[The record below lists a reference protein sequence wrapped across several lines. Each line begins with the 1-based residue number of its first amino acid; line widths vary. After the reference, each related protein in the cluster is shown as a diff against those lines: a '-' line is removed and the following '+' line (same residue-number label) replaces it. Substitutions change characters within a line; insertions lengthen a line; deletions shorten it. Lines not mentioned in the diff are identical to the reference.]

1 MAYLGKTPSQAV
13 RSRYYFT
20 ASGGETSLSGT
31 DDNGNTLTFT
41 DGNYVD
47 VSLNGATLVAGSDYN
62 TTTTNTIGGLAA
74 LTASDVVEVVV
85 YDTFS
90 VFGGNM
96 AADLKF
102 KDNVKAVFGTG
113 SDLQIYHDGS
123 HSYIDDAGTGRLYIR
138 GNGAVELQ
146 KYTGEKILEGN
157 ADGAVNVYY
166 NNSLKLATT
175 ATGVDVTGTITA
187 DGIDSTC
194 AAGDGNLALQ
204 AYHPT
209 STSARDIAKFQS
221 NVGGTQVDQMVIGCD
236 GNVDINGTV
245 TAQLLDLGT
254 NNPRIRFDDS
264 DTSNNGEIT
273 LDNTALRIEAD
284 EDNAVANSKISFR
297 VDASEKAFI
306 NSSGLDVTGTITAD
320 ELYIQSTSNDSTV
333 NTIQLAPSTT
343 TNVQGGL
350 GVKSGGIIDVNGV
363 NSVGL
368 QVGGTRFV
376 NVVSGGDISFYD
388 STGVTQGFFWDASTQ
403 RLGVGPTSPGAKID
417 INSSTEGDVY
427 FRGGTGATRQLE
439 LSTFATASNHAGH
452 DFNVAS
458 VSGAFSFSINGSEAA
473 RIDSSGNVGIGT
485 DSPSTA
491 LDVNGTVTADGV
503 SLGDS
508 EYIYLG
514 ASNDIQIYH
523 DGLNSFIKDAG
534 TGSLRICGDE
544 LKFLNSGDNQL
555 KITADTNGAVKLYYS
570 GTQKLSTT
578 NTGVDVT
585 GTVTAD
591 GLTMDGDI
599 TQSGAGTQTISLER
613 VGASKLDIGA
623 STAGVGNFITATTND
638 LFVKRTA
645 SSTKVIGVSNST
657 GDISFYDDTGVTQGF
672 FWDASAESL
681 GIGTASPSTK
691 LDVSGGFNATDSI
704 QSLGVYNNTTGTGA
718 NLVVDSGGGFARS
731 TSSLRYKNTVNDATH
746 GLTELLALR
755 PVTYK
760 GNNDGDTVFGG
771 LIAEEVH
778 DAGLTEFVTY
788 NEDGEPDAL
797 AYGNMVSLCIKAI
810 QEQQATITALE
821 ARIAALEAN

>member
-1 MAYLGKTPSQAV
+1 MGKARNIANLVDANGDVIASALDNVPAANLIDDTTPQLGGNLDT
-13 RSRYYFT
+13 
-20 ASGGETSLSGT
+20 
-31 DDNGNTLTFT
+31 NGNNITFN
-41 DGNYVD
+41 DND
-47 VSLNGATLVAGSDYN
+47 RA
-62 TTTTNTIGGLAA
+62 I
-74 LTASDVVEVVV
+74 
-85 YDTFS
+85 
-90 VFGGNM
+90 FG
-96 AADLKF
+96 D
-102 KDNVKAVFGTG
+102 G
-113 SDLQIYHDGS
+113 SDLQIYHDVS
-123 HSYIDDAGTGRLYIR
+123 HSYIVDNGTGNLRIKAQNFQVL
-138 GNGAVELQ
+138 
-146 KYTGEKILEGN
+146 GN
-157 ADGAVNVYY
+157 ADDEAQIEAYQNDGVYLY
-166 NNSLKLATT
+166 FNGNQKLATT
-175 ATGVDVTGTITA
+175 
-187 DGIDSTC
+187 
-194 AAGDGNLALQ
+194 
-204 AYHPT
+204 
-209 STSARDIAKFQS
+209 
-221 NVGGTQVDQMVIGCD
+221 
-236 GNVDINGTV
+236 
-245 TAQLLDLGT
+245 
-254 NNPRIRFDDS
+254 
-264 DTSNNGEIT
+264 
-273 LDNTALRIEAD
+273 
-284 EDNAVANSKISFR
+284 
-297 VDASEKAFI
+297 
-306 NSSGLDVTGTITAD
+306 
-320 ELYIQSTSNDSTV
+320 
-333 NTIQLAPSTT
+333 
-343 TNVQGGL
+343 
-350 GVKSGGIIDVNGV
+350 SGGIDV
-363 NSVGL
+363 
-368 QVGGTRFV
+368 T
-376 NVVSGGDISFYD
+376 
-388 STGVTQGFFWDASTQ
+388 
-403 RLGVGPTSPGAKID
+403 
-417 INSSTEGDVY
+417 
-427 FRGGTGATRQLE
+427 
-439 LSTFATASNHAGH
+439 
-452 DFNVAS
+452 
-458 VSGAFSFSINGSEAA
+458 
-473 RIDSSGNVGIGT
+473 
-485 DSPSTA
+485 
-491 LDVNGTVTADGV
+491 GTVTADGV